1 MCGES
6 HDATATRPS
15 CFYDTAVSIHAV
27 LGFGVMVLAACGSIA
42 AIVNY
47 FRPKIL
53 PAVRIYLRLTIGAIA
68 LQAIIGIA
76 LAATGSHPQQLLHW
90 VYGAATLLT
99 LPLAMFAGR
108 RLGGRDERM
117 WLAGGAILTLLFTF
131 RALAT
136 G

>member
-1 MCGES
+1 
-6 HDATATRPS
+6 
-15 CFYDTAVSIHAV
+15 
-27 LGFGVMVLAACGSIA
+27 MVLAACGCIV
-42 AIVNY
+42 AIVSY

-53 PAVRIYLRLTIGAIA
+53 PTVRRYLRVAIGAIA
-68 LQAIIGIA
+68 LQMIIGIA
-76 LAATGSHPQQLLHW
+76 LAATGSRPQQVLHW
-90 VYGAATLLT
+90 VYGAATMLT
-99 LPLAMFAGR
+99 LPLAMFVGR